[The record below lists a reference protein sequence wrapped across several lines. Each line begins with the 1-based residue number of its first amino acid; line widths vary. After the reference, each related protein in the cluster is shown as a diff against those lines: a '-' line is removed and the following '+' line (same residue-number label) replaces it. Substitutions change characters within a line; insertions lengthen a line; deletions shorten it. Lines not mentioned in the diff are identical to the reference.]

1 MVRRVVVT
9 IVLLFAAPGAFAANQ
24 LIVDARTLRPTDMA
38 TVTVML
44 EGEFAE
50 VESVS
55 PPLQNLTIV
64 GEPWVSSEFAF
75 LNGRVSRRKVFRF
88 RVRPV
93 APGRAMV
100 GPMVLRGDAGG
111 TDTLPQVVLT
121 VEPFRGL
128 GSNDPE
134 SLLRDLTSSGRD
146 ALFVAAEVERNE
158 VFVGEPVRV
167 TWFLY
172 NGVTIQE
179 WQVTDVPKLRDFWA
193 EEIPVRNEPAE
204 RVFVRQRLL
213 QRVPVRRVVLYPLR
227 SGTLRVDG
235 MTIEAQFLR
244 PVRNP
249 FWYEGEMARTTFFSA
264 PITIAAKPLPPGPPV
279 DAVGDLRLE
288 CEQPRQVNAGPV
300 VIDVTL
306 GGEANLRGVP
316 APRFA
321 ETIAGEVQVEAG
333 QVTASREELSVA
345 MSRRWRYLVF
355 PSKEGLLYVP
365 PLTLRTFVPST
376 GTRKEL
382 QCSAATIEA
391 QAMAMPVT
399 PAPGGQTAPNA
410 RRALLPWVLGGTFA
424 LLFAAAAIPRLL
436 RERAFRREVRAIVE
450 GRPAAEIREAVD
462 ARVSPRVMTEA
473 SDRGEAYRSL
483 RSLLDAAERERDIAA
498 NSEGEIERRVRELLR
513 LVR

>member
-1 MVRRVVVT
+1 MLVT
-9 IVLLFAAPGAFAANQ
+9 LLFAASGAFAANQ

-55 PPLQNLTIV
+55 PPLQNLAIV

-75 LNGRVSRRKVFRF
+75 LDGRVSRRKVFRF
-88 RVRPV
+88 RVRPL
-93 APGRAMV
+93 APGRATV
-100 GPMVLRGDAGG
+100 GPMVLRGNDGG
-111 TDTLPQVVLT
+111 SDTLPPVVLT

-134 SLLRDLTSSGRD
+134 SLLRELSASGRD
-146 ALFVAAEVERNE
+146 PIFVAAEVERSE

-172 NGVTIQE
+172 NGVSIQE

-204 RVFVRQRLL
+204 RVFVRERLL

-227 SGTLRVDG
+227 SGALRVEG
-235 MTIEAQFLR
+235 MTIEATFMR

-249 FWYEGEMARTTFFSA
+249 FWYEGEMARITFFSA
-264 PITIAAKPLPPGPPV
+264 PISIAAKPLPPGPPV

-288 CEQPRQVNAGPV
+288 CEQPRQINAGPV
-300 VIDVTL
+300 VINVTL

-321 ETIAGEVQVEAG
+321 EAIAGEVQIEAG

-345 MSRRWRYLVF
+345 MSRRWRYVIF
-355 PSKEGLLYVP
+355 PAKEGLLYVP
-365 PLTLRTFVPST
+365 PLTLRTFVPSS
-376 GTRKEL
+376 GARKEL

-391 QAMAMPVT
+391 QAVAAPVPQT
-399 PAPGGQTAPNA
+399 PGADAAAAGG
-410 RRALLPWVLGGTFA
+410 RDLLPWVLGGAFA
-424 LLFAAAAIPRLL
+424 LLFAGVAIPRLQ
-436 RERAFRREVRAIVE
+436 RERAFRREVRAIVD
-450 GRPAAEIREAVD
+450 GRTAAEIREAID
-462 ARVSPRVMTEA
+462 ARVAPRVMTEA
-473 SDRGEAYRSL
+473 SDRGEAYRAL
-483 RSLLDAAERERDIAA
+483 RSLLDAAERERDIATNA
-498 NSEGEIERRVRELLR
+498 DAEIARRVRELLR
-513 LVR
+513 IAR